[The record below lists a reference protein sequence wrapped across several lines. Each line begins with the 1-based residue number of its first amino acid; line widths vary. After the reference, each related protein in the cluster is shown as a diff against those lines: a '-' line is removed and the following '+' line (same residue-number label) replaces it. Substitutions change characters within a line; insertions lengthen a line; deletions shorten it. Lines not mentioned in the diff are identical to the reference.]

1 MVNKQINILTSER
14 VFRVATIG
22 ALAILGLF
30 FFSILLSLFPWFDRD
45 TIVWALTSR
54 EILFG
59 AFLSVTTASLA
70 TFLSLIICTPAAYAL
85 SQTNFKGKNVVDTF
99 LDLPIVISPIAI
111 GAALLAFFSTP
122 IGAGIQSHI
131 IKFVFQVPGIILAQF
146 AIISGLA
153 MRLLKST
160 FDEIDPQYEQ
170 VARTLGY
177 NKIRAFSY
185 VTLPLAKKGII
196 ATTILIWARAVGEF
210 GATVTLAG
218 AMPFKTETLP
228 IAIYLNLA
236 GANIEKAVVVIL
248 LLIIIASIALLGV
261 RKLAGRSTI
270 Q

>member
-1 MVNKQINILTSER
+1 MASRQINILTSER
-14 VFRVATIG
+14 VFKVATIA
-22 ALAILGLF
+22 ALTILGVF
-30 FFSILLSLFPWFDRD
+30 FLSILLSLFPWVGQD
-45 TIVWALTSR
+45 TIAWALTST
-54 EILFG
+54 EIQFA

-70 TFLSLIICTPAAYAL
+70 TIFSLIICIPAAHAL
-85 SQTNFKGKNVVDTF
+85 SRTNFIGKNVVDTF

-111 GAALLAFFSTP
+111 GAALLAFFSMP

-131 IKFVFQVPGIILAQF
+131 VKFVFHIPGIILAQF
-146 AIISGLA
+146 AIIAGLA

-185 VTLPLAKKGII
+185 VTLPLARKGIV

-218 AMPFKTETLP
+218 ATPFKTETLP

-236 GANIEKAVVVIL
+236 AANIEKTVVVIL
-248 LLIIIASIALLGV
+248 LLIVIASIALLAV
-261 RKLAGRSTI
+261 RKFAGRSTI